1 MLQRC
6 HLRNSNFALITFR
19 HDINLHGTTY
29 TEAQIQRKAP
39 HLVRLESK
47 PISCEFSKSFK
58 STIIKKPL
66 WMVHLS

>member
-29 TEAQIQRKAP
+29 TEAQIHRKAP
-39 HLVRLESK
+39 HLVRLETNFLR
-47 PISCEFSKSFK
+47 ILQEFQ
-58 STIIKKPL
+58 INYY
-66 WMVHLS
+66 